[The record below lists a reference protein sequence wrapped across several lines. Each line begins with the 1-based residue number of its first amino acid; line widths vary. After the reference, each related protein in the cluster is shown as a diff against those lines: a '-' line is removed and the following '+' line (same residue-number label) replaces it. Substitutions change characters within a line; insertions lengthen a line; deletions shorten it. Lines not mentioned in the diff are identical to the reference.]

1 MKYVLGAISALVV
14 VLAFYFSC
22 LWLDKKLEL
31 GIQRKKSLIT
41 EKSVWLIA
49 VLDIVTVIYIA
60 AFQRQGFKSC
70 FYIATIVM
78 IIGMSVLSVTDIKKC
93 IIPNKVL
100 AVWFMIWI
108 LIVGIQMIFNIET
121 GVAILFISL
130 AGAVIGGI
138 IFLLCYILSKGQMG
152 AGDVK
157 LVFVLGLYMTGQR
170 IMGAV
175 LYGAL
180 LCCAYSIIQMLRKKI
195 SIRDAVPM
203 APFIYMGMCITLFI
217 L

>member
-1 MKYVLGAISALVV
+1 MRYVLGAVSSLIAAA
-14 VLAFYFSC
+14 AFYGGC

-31 GIQRKKSLIT
+31 GIRRKKSLIT

-49 VLDIVTVIYIA
+49 ALDVLAVMYIA
-60 AFQRQGFKSC
+60 VFQRQGFNGSL
-70 FYIATIVM
+70 YIATVVM
-78 IIGMSVLSVTDIKKC
+78 IAGMSVLAVTDIKKRL
-93 IIPNKVL
+93 IPNKAL
-100 AVWFMIWI
+100 AVWLMAWI

-121 GVAILFISL
+121 GVAMLFVSL
-130 AGAVIGGI
+130 AGAVMGGI

-170 IMGAV
+170 IMGAI

-180 LCCAYSIIQMLRKKI
+180 LCCAYSVIQMLRKRI
-195 SIRDAVPM
+195 SIKDAVPM

>member
-49 VLDIVTVIYIA
+49 VFDTVTVIYIA
-60 AFQRQGFKSC
+60 AFQRQGFKSS

-100 AVWFMIWI
+100 AVWLMIWI

-121 GVAILFISL
+121 GVAMLFISL

>member
-41 EKSVWLIA
+41 EKSVWFIA

-60 AFQRQGFKSC
+60 AFQRQGFKSS
-70 FYIATIVM
+70 FYIVTIVM

-100 AVWFMIWI
+100 AVWLMIWI